1 MSMEPRIVRTRHAL
15 TTALLR
21 LLDDTQLEA
30 ITVTGLCREAGVH
43 RTTFYGHHRD
53 VVGFAASV
61 FVDELD
67 AIARVD
73 IDAHTSLAAAAV
85 SDAYAESLR
94 QMLEHIARERTTYR
108 ALFAFPV
115 GSGFR
120 GSLTARIRDRV
131 LAALAAWKL
140 QGIATT
146 LDDAAAAAYIS
157 GGIVGTLE
165 HWAASDQTDS
175 AAYALTI
182 NDLSPGWWPRPT
194 AL

>member
-1 MSMEPRIVRTRHAL
+1 MSMEPRIARTRNAL

-30 ITVTGLCREAGVH
+30 ITVAGLCREAGVH

-53 VVGFAASV
+53 VVDFAASV

-73 IDAHTSLAAAAV
+73 IDAHTSLAAPAV

-108 ALFAFPV
+108 ALFASPV

-120 GSLTARIRDRV
+120 GSLTARIRDRA
-131 LAALAAWKL
+131 LAALAVWKR

-146 LDDAAAAAYIS
+146 VDDAAAASYIS
-157 GGIVGTLE
+157 GGIVGSLE
-165 HWAASDQTDS
+165 HWAASELTDS

-182 NDLSPGWWPRPT
+182 NDLMPRWWPRRT
-194 AL
+194 AS